1 MSEPWNEL
9 LKYLETGD
17 KSEYSKLFGGIIKL
31 ISLDYW
37 LFACGQFSFVL

>member
-17 KSEYSKLFGGIIKL
+17 KSEYSKLFGGMIKL
-31 ISLDYW
+31 ISL
-37 LFACGQFSFVL
+37 GEREKSQVL